1 MKDIILNEGRIERI
15 VDTIRKIPPS
25 NFEYKE
31 NVGGSYMWRATYSIT
46 RFSLDIILFHD
57 SYGFYDTY
65 RKHDYNI
72 LVETNKEK
80 RGHIRMYNLNYS
92 SLAVQKLFE
101 ELDKKRKASIRRK
114 EFVIKRK
121 MEQEQQREE
130 TLISELMRY
139 L

>member
-57 SYGFYDTY
+57 SYGFY
-65 RKHDYNI
+65 NI
-72 LVETNKEK
+72 NRQHQYHINVEVNKNK
-80 RGHIRMYNLNYS
+80 RRHIRMYDDRS
-92 SLAVQKLFE
+92 SSVVQKLFE